1 MAEILNHTLIL
12 EKIKNLGASPGCYL
26 WKSRKGE
33 VLYVGKAKN
42 LDKRVRNY
50 LKEFHPDVKTRALQR
65 EIFDLDWIATRTEKE
80 ALILEA
86 TLIKKHNPRF
96 NVRLKDDKKYPYI
109 CVSLSEPFPMVYVT
123 RKLRD
128 NGDRYFGPYS
138 DVRSTR
144 ETLDIIL
151 RIFPIRKTRQVLPL
165 PKPRRPCLNFDM
177 GRCLG
182 PCQGT
187 VSVEEYKIV
196 VDQVIQFLEGKKDS
210 LVGDL
215 STKMNSSSE
224 RLEFEKA
231 ARYRDMLQ
239 RIQNFREKQT
249 VVSTDGGDEDVIGFA
264 RKEDEGQVILL
275 EVRGGRL
282 ETKKSFPIKG
292 VLDAEDS
299 EIIGAFFRDYYLN
312 AALVPPV
319 IFIPTDIQEEVSA
332 VLDVLQEKT
341 GFRSKLKS
349 PRTGDKR
356 SLLKIAEKNAELSL
370 TERLLATHYK
380 DQTASLKEI
389 QEMFSLERPPHIIE
403 CYDISHFQGSQP
415 VASGVMFV
423 EGKPFKQ
430 GYRKYNMRGYEGIN
444 DPGMMHE
451 VISRRLQRII
461 NEEGVFPD
469 LIVID
474 GGPTQL
480 TKACEAAVEA
490 GAEGIPMVGLAKK
503 REEIFFPGDNEPF
516 IFDMNSPGMKLLR
529 HLRDEAHRFGVT
541 HHRTRRNKE
550 TMRALIQDVP
560 DIGLKR
566 SKLLLQHFSGEKKI
580 EEATKEELLDVP
592 GIGEN
597 LAEKILKQLQKKE

>member
-50 LKEFHPDVKTRALQR
+50 LKEFHPDLKTRALQR

-341 GFRSKLKS
+341 SFRSKLKS

>member
-1 MAEILNHTLIL
+1 MPEILNHILIL
-12 EKIKNLGASPGCYL
+12 EKIKNLGISPGCYL

-42 LDKRVRNY
+42 LEKRVRNY
-50 LKEFHPDVKTRALQR
+50 LKENHPDVKTRALQR
-65 EIFDLDWIATRTEKE
+65 EIFDLDWIATATEKE

-123 RKLRD
+123 RKLKD

-177 GRCLG
+177 GRCLA
-182 PCQGT
+182 PCRGT
-187 VSVEEYKIV
+187 VSEEEYKV
-196 VDQVIQFLEGKKDS
+196 VVNEVIQFLEGRKES
-210 LVGDL
+210 LANDL
-215 STKMNSSSE
+215 SSKMNSFSDA
-224 RLEFEKA
+224 LEFEKA

-239 RIQNFREKQT
+239 RIQNFRERQT
-249 VVSTDGGDEDVIGFA
+249 VVSTDGGDEDVLGFA
-264 RKEDEGQVILL
+264 RKEDEGQVVLL

-282 ETKKSFPIKG
+282 ETKKSFPFKG

-299 EIIGAFFRDYYLN
+299 EILGAFFRDYYLN
-312 AALVPPV
+312 AVLVPPV
-319 IFIPTDIQEEVSA
+319 ILLPAEAKEEVSM
-332 VLDVLQEKT
+332 VVDILQEKT
-341 GFRSKLKS
+341 GFRPKLKS
-349 PRTGDKR
+349 PRSGDKR
-356 SLLKIAEKNAELSL
+356 SLLKLAEKNAELGL
-370 TERLLATHYK
+370 TERLLATHYR
-380 DQTASLKEI
+380 DQTAGLKEI
-389 QEMFSLERPPHIIE
+389 QEMFSLDKPPHILE

-461 NEEGVFPD
+461 NEEGIFPD

-490 GAEGIPMVGLAKK
+490 GAENIPMVGLAKK
-503 REEIFFPGDNEPF
+503 REEIYFPGDNEPF
-516 IFDMNSPGMKLLR
+516 IFDINSPGMKLLR
-529 HLRDEAHRFGVT
+529 HLRDEAHRFGVS
-541 HHRTRRNKE
+541 HHRSRRNKE
-550 TMRALIQDVP
+550 TMRVLIQDVP
-560 DIGLKR
+560 DIGFKR

-580 EEATKEELLDVP
+580 EEADKEELMSVP
-592 GIGEN
+592 GIGET
-597 LAEKILKQLQKKE
+597 LAEKILDSLRKKE